1 MLGAIH
7 SYTRIDGV
15 GVGEVQRNIGG
26 PVVCFCRSSFLSH
39 LWSGAA
45 RIHTVSA
52 TKDNHGRTAQQY
64 MLELEK
70 LDEHKVF
77 MLLGFFKLQCVY
89 CRAVLPRSLK
99 DIVTLLQLGSRLFI
113 LL

>member
-7 SYTRIDGV
+7 SYKRIDGV

-52 TKDNHGRTAQQY
+52 TKDNHGRTARQY
-64 MLELEK
+64 MLELAKPEQ
-70 LDEHKVF
+70 H
-77 MLLGFFKLQCVY
+77 
-89 CRAVLPRSLK
+89 K
-99 DIVTLLQLGSRLFI
+99 DIVKLLQLGSRLFI